1 MTACLNSLPA
11 ALRYRA
17 ASDWSRMTLRTGLV
31 VLSLVLSVLIGATI
45 AGRGRDAA
53 PGSRTGSQP
62 LIGLSLGTLQEER
75 WQRDRDRFVARAEE
89 LGARVIVQSGNSET
103 ARQLQDIESLLSR
116 GVQVL
121 VVVAHDPTAM
131 GRAVDAAH
139 AAGVPVVC
147 YDRLITGCDV
157 NLYLSFDNV
166 RVGRIQAEYLVRRL
180 GGKGRIVRVHGPKT
194 DQTGLLFKQGQDEVL
209 APLIARGDIV
219 VVHEDYAAGWKPAEA
234 KRIVN
239 AAITARGPAFDA
251 VLATN
256 DGTAGGAI
264 QALIEEGLA
273 GKVLVTGQDADLAA
287 CQRIVRGTQ
296 TMSVY
301 KPLARLADRR
311 GGCGRRARPPPAGDR
326 PRRRAQRRQGSAQ
339 HPRVRGRRR
348 PRQPRG
354 DRDPRRL
361 PPRGGPAMSRPGDDP
376 PRLEACGVAKH
387 FGGVKALDGVDFD
400 VRAGEVH
407 ALCGENGAG
416 KSTLIK
422 VLSGVHPFGSYAG
435 SIRVDGREARFRG
448 PRDAE
453 HAGIAVIHQEL
464 ALVEEMSVAE
474 NLFLGALAARGACW
488 STGRG

>member
-1 MTACLNSLPA
+1 
-11 ALRYRA
+11 
-17 ASDWSRMTLRTGLV
+17 MTLRTGLV

-53 PGSRTGSQP
+53 PGPRAGGP
-62 LIGLSLGTLQEER
+62 PVIGLSLGTLQEER

-157 NLYLSFDNV
+157 DLYLSFDNV

-209 APLIARGDIV
+209 APAIARGDIV
-219 VVHEDYAAGWKPAEA
+219 VVHEDYAAGWKPSEA

-239 AAITARGPAFDA
+239 AAITARGSTFDA

-273 GKVLVTGQDADLAA
+273 GKVIVTGQDADLAA

-301 KPLARLADRR
+301 KPLARLADR
-311 GGCGRRARPPPAGDR
+311 AAV
-326 PRRRAQRRQGSAQ
+326 AA
-339 HPRVRGRRR
+339 VALARGR
-348 PRQPRG
+348 PVIAHDGVPNG
-354 DRDPRRL
+354 VKEVPGILEPVVAVDREN
-361 PPRGGPAMSRPGDDP
+361 
-376 PRLEACGVAKH
+376 LEATVIR
-387 FGGVKALDGVDFD
+387 DGFH
-400 VRAGEVH
+400 RAED
-407 ALCGENGAG
+407 L
-416 KSTLIK
+416 
-422 VLSGVHPFGSYAG
+422 
-435 SIRVDGREARFRG
+435 R
-448 PRDAE
+448 
-453 HAGIAVIHQEL
+453 
-464 ALVEEMSVAE
+464 
-474 NLFLGALAARGACW
+474 
-488 STGRG
+488 

>member
-1 MTACLNSLPA
+1 MTI
-11 ALRYRA
+11 
-17 ASDWSRMTLRTGLV
+17 RTGLV

-53 PGSRTGSQP
+53 PGMRADGPPT
-62 LIGLSLGTLQEER
+62 IGLSLGTLQEER

-116 GVQVL
+116 GVRVL

-157 NLYLSFDNV
+157 DLYLSFDNV

-194 DQTGLLFKQGQDEVL
+194 DRTGLLFKQGQDEVL
-209 APLIARGDIV
+209 APLIARGEIV
-219 VVHEDYAAGWKPAEA
+219 VVHEDYAAGWKPSEA

-256 DGTAGGAI
+256 DGTAGGAV

-301 KPLARLADRR
+301 KPLARLADR
-311 GGCGRRARPPPAGDR
+311 AADV
-326 PRRRAQRRQGSAQ
+326 AVALA
-339 HPRVRGRRR
+339 RRR
-348 PRQPRG
+348 PVIAR
-354 DRDPRRL
+354 
-361 PPRGGPAMSRPGDDP
+361 
-376 PRLEACGVAKH
+376 
-387 FGGVKALDGVDFD
+387 DGVPNG
-400 VRAGEVH
+400 VREV
-407 ALCGENGAG
+407 
-416 KSTLIK
+416 
-422 VLSGVHPFGSYAG
+422 P
-435 SIRVDGREARFRG
+435 SILEPVVAVDR
-448 PRDAE
+448 
-453 HAGIAVIHQEL
+453 
-464 ALVEEMSVAE
+464 E
-474 NLFLGALAARGACW
+474 NLV
-488 STGRG
+488 STVIRDGFHRAEDLR

>member
-1 MTACLNSLPA
+1 
-11 ALRYRA
+11 
-17 ASDWSRMTLRTGLV
+17 MTLRTGLV

-53 PGSRTGSQP
+53 PGVRAGGP
-62 LIGLSLGTLQEER
+62 PVIGLSLGTLQEER

-131 GRAVDAAH
+131 GRAVDSAH

-157 NLYLSFDNV
+157 DLYLSFDNV

-209 APLIARGDIV
+209 APAIARGDVV
-219 VVHEDYAAGWKPAEA
+219 VVHEDYAAGWKPSEA

-239 AAITARGPAFDA
+239 AAITARGPTFDA

-273 GKVLVTGQDADLAA
+273 GKVIVTGQDADLAA

-301 KPLARLADRR
+301 KPLARLADR
-311 GGCGRRARPPPAGDR
+311 AAD
-326 PRRRAQRRQGSAQ
+326 AA
-339 HPRVRGRRR
+339 VALARRR
-348 PRQPRG
+348 PVIARDGVPNG
-354 DRDPRRL
+354 VKEVPSILEPVVAVDREN
-361 PPRGGPAMSRPGDDP
+361 
-376 PRLEACGVAKH
+376 LEATVIR
-387 FGGVKALDGVDFD
+387 DGFH
-400 VRAGEVH
+400 RAED
-407 ALCGENGAG
+407 L
-416 KSTLIK
+416 
-422 VLSGVHPFGSYAG
+422 
-435 SIRVDGREARFRG
+435 R
-448 PRDAE
+448 
-453 HAGIAVIHQEL
+453 
-464 ALVEEMSVAE
+464 
-474 NLFLGALAARGACW
+474 
-488 STGRG
+488 

>member
-1 MTACLNSLPA
+1 
-11 ALRYRA
+11 
-17 ASDWSRMTLRTGLV
+17 MTLRNALV
-31 VLSLVLSVLIGATI
+31 VLSLLLSVLIGATI

-53 PGSRTGSQP
+53 PSARAGEPP

-75 WQRDRDRFVARAEE
+75 WQRDRDRFVSRAEE
-89 LGARVIVQSGNSET
+89 LGARVLVQSGNSDT

-157 NLYLSFDNV
+157 DLYLSFDNV

-209 APLIARGDIV
+209 GPLIARGDV
-219 VVHEDYAAGWKPAEA
+219 VVIHEDYAAGWKPAEA

-239 AAITARGPAFDA
+239 AAITARGPGFDA

-287 CQRIVRGTQ
+287 CQRIVRGSQ

-301 KPLARLADRR
+301 KPLARLAE
-311 GGCGRRARPPPAGDR
+311 RAAD
-326 PRRRAQRRQGSAQ
+326 AAVALA
-339 HPRVRGRRR
+339 RV
-348 PRQPRG
+348 QPLIARDG
-354 DRDPRRL
+354 VPNGVKEVPSILEPVVAVDRDN
-361 PPRGGPAMSRPGDDP
+361 
-376 PRLEACGVAKH
+376 LEATV
-387 FGGVKALDGVDFD
+387 VRDGFH
-400 VRAGEVH
+400 RAED
-407 ALCGENGAG
+407 L
-416 KSTLIK
+416 
-422 VLSGVHPFGSYAG
+422 
-435 SIRVDGREARFRG
+435 R
-448 PRDAE
+448 
-453 HAGIAVIHQEL
+453 
-464 ALVEEMSVAE
+464 
-474 NLFLGALAARGACW
+474 
-488 STGRG
+488 

>member
-1 MTACLNSLPA
+1 
-11 ALRYRA
+11 
-17 ASDWSRMTLRTGLV
+17 MTLRSGLV
-31 VLSLVLSVLIGATI
+31 VLSLLLSVLIGATI
-45 AGRGRDAA
+45 AGRGRDPVPSSRAA
-53 PGSRTGSQP
+53 DMP

-89 LGARVIVQSGNSET
+89 LGAQVIVQSGNNDT

-157 NLYLSFDNV
+157 DLYLSFDNV
-166 RVGRIQAEYLVRRL
+166 RVGRLQAEYLVRRL
-180 GGKGRIVRVHGPKT
+180 GGKGRTVRVYGPKT

-219 VVHEDYAAGWKPAEA
+219 VVHEDYAAGWKPSEA

-239 AAITARGPAFDA
+239 AAITAKGRTFDA

-273 GKVLVTGQDADLAA
+273 GNVLVTGQDADRAA
-287 CQRIVRGTQ
+287 CQRILRGTQ

-301 KPLARLADRR
+301 KPLARLADR
-311 GGCGRRARPPPAGDR
+311 AAE
-326 PRRRAQRRQGSAQ
+326 AA
-339 HPRVRGRRR
+339 VALARRR
-348 PRQPRG
+348 PLIAREGTPNG
-354 DRDPRRL
+354 VKEVPSILEPVVAVDREN
-361 PPRGGPAMSRPGDDP
+361 
-376 PRLEACGVAKH
+376 LEATVIR
-387 FGGVKALDGVDFD
+387 DGFH
-400 VRAGEVH
+400 RAGD
-407 ALCGENGAG
+407 L
-416 KSTLIK
+416 
-422 VLSGVHPFGSYAG
+422 
-435 SIRVDGREARFRG
+435 
-448 PRDAE
+448 
-453 HAGIAVIHQEL
+453 
-464 ALVEEMSVAE
+464 
-474 NLFLGALAARGACW
+474 
-488 STGRG
+488 